1 MYIYVLFSDKS
12 IKEKWKYPDEKKV
25 FYLSEVEGEGD
36 PLEAHAVLQRGT
48 LPPAVGAVDGQL
60 GRVSAGGL
68 SGLGVADAAL
78 RLPLGAV
85 LHQLAVTLRTLL
97 AAGCVAGDEGATRQV
112 QHRRE
117 QTLVVPELT
126 LLLNERRVHA
136 LSLTL
141 LTTAP
146 TTYDIQQIDFIRY
159 AKKIVNWKLQLD
171 HAYQR

>member
-1 MYIYVLFSDKS
+1 MSVLFSDKS
-12 IKEKWKYPDEKKV
+12 IKENIHTRRQTEKNYKML
-25 FYLSEVEGEGD
+25 YLSEVEGEGD

-68 SGLGVADAAL
+68 AGLGVAHAAL

-85 LHQLAVTLRTLL
+85 LHQFAVALRTLL
-97 AAGCVAGDEGATRQV
+97 AAGGVARNEGATRQV

-117 QTLVVPELT
+117 QTLILPELP
-126 LLLNERRVHA
+126 LLLLDERRVHA

-141 LTTAP
+141 LTTTP
-146 TTYDIQQIDFIRY
+146 TTCSIKYKYEEI
-159 AKKIVNWKLQLD
+159 
-171 HAYQR
+171 